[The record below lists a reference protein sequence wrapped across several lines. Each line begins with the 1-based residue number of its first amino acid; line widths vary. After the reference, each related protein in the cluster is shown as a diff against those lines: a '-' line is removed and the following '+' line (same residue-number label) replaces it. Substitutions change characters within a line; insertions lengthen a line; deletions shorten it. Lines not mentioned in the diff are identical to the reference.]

1 MEQKKKQNHKLYGGF
16 QYAFTGIVT
25 GLKQEQNMKMHAVMT
40 VLVVIAGF
48 FFHISM
54 TEWCICLLLC
64 GLIMALE
71 LVNTA
76 VEAVVDPSCS

>member
-16 QYAFTGIVT
+16 QYAFAGIVT

-48 FFHISM
+48 FFSHFYDRMVYLSVALWSYYGIGVGEYSSGSG
-54 TEWCICLLLC
+54 C
-64 GLIMALE
+64 G
-71 LVNTA
+71 
-76 VEAVVDPSCS
+76 SCD